1 VRQQP
6 SILWFVA
13 ERQAGASIVTDR
25 HPVPDPQRAGGS
37 DAALVSSTQQIRA
50 VLRIRDFRWLWV
62 STFASSLGDWLGL
75 LAKTALATELAT
87 GYQTKNFA
95 LGGVLVS
102 QLLPSLF
109 LGPLAGVFVD
119 RFDRRYTMV
128 VCDIIRFGLF
138 ITIPLTH
145 SLTWLFIAS
154 FLIECFSLFWRPA
167 KEASIP
173 NLLQRKDQLEAANQL
188 SLITT
193 YGITPVAAAGL
204 FAVLAWASRTLGLAF
219 PFFRHHQLDLA
230 LYFNA
235 GTFVFAA
242 ITVASIRSIST
253 HRRHAEATQTTN
265 LWSLLREG
273 ASFVGKTKMIRG
285 LIIGML
291 GAFAAG
297 GTVLSTGKIYSASLG
312 GGDASYG
319 MLFGAVFVG
328 LGLGMGFGPR
338 IARDLSRRRLFGL
351 SIVFA
356 GFCLLLVA
364 LAPHIIYAVITI
376 VAVGFGAGVAYLSGM
391 TLLGAEVEDDV
402 RGRTFAFAQSMV
414 QVVLVGTLAVVPF
427 LVGLIHQQKYSL
439 GGAHITIDGSRFLL
453 AGASV
458 LCVLVGVVA
467 YRQMDDRHAVP
478 LVSDITSAFRGDST
492 ARRKLRRAG
501 VFVAFEGGE
510 GAGKTTQ
517 IRLLA
522 DWLRGHDIAVTETRE
537 PGATALGAKVR
548 ALVLDADSGV
558 APSPRAEALLFAAD
572 RAHHVDTVIRPA
584 LDGGRVVLTD
594 RYVDSSLAYQ
604 GAGRALPVEEV
615 RRLSQWAT
623 SGLRPELTV
632 LLDLDPEIGVRR
644 VDARAAADRLEQES
658 LDFHQRVRQAFRHL
672 AEASPDRYLV
682 LSADAPAEEISEQ
695 VRAAVGALLAD
706 RGLPGLT
713 DPPAETPE
721 IPDPPADLSDPSVEI
736 PTDVT
741 EPAGHIERGSS

>member
-1 VRQQP
+1 M
-6 SILWFVA
+6 
-13 ERQAGASIVTDR
+13 
-25 HPVPDPQRAGGS
+25 PDPQRVGGN

-50 VLRIRDFRWLWV
+50 VLRIRDFRWLWI

-95 LGGVLVS
+95 LGGVLMT

-145 SLTWLFIAS
+145 SLAWLFIAS

-167 KEASIP
+167 KEASVP
-173 NLLQRKDQLEAANQL
+173 NLVQRKDQLEAANQL
-188 SLITT
+188 GLITT
-193 YGITPVAAAGL
+193 YGITPVAAAAL

-219 PFFRHHQLDLA
+219 PFFAKHSLDLA

-235 GTFVFAA
+235 ATFVFAA
-242 ITVASIRSIST
+242 ITVAGIRSIST
-253 HRRHAEATQTTN
+253 HRHRTEAAQSASV
-265 LWSLLREG
+265 WALLREG
-273 ASFVGKTKMIRG
+273 ASFVGRTRMIRG
-285 LIIGML
+285 LVIGML

-297 GTVLSTGKIYSASLG
+297 GTVLSTSKIYAASLH
-312 GGDASYG
+312 GGDATYG

-328 LGLGMGFGPR
+328 LGLGMTVGPR
-338 IARDLSRRRLFGL
+338 LARDLSRRRLFGL

-364 LAPHIIYAVITI
+364 IAPHIVYALVTI
-376 VAVGFGAGVAYLSGM
+376 IGVGFGAGVAYLSGM

-427 LVGLIHQQKYSL
+427 LVGLIRQQNYSI
-439 GGAHITIDGSRFLL
+439 GDAHITIDGSRFLL

-458 LCVLVGVVA
+458 LSMLVGVVA
-467 YRQMDDRHAVP
+467 YRQMDDQHSAP
-478 LVSDITSAFRGDST
+478 LIKDIISALRGDT
-492 ARRKLRRAG
+492 NARRRLRRAG
-501 VFVAFEGGE
+501 VFIAFEGGE
-510 GAGKTTQ
+510 GVGKTTQ

-522 DWLRGHDIAVTETRE
+522 EWLRASGVAVTETRE
-537 PGATALGAKVR
+537 PGATQLGGKIR
-548 ALVLDADSGV
+548 AMLLESADH

-584 LDGGRVVLTD
+584 LDAGRVVLTD

-604 GAGRALPVEEV
+604 GAGRSLPVDEV

-623 SGLRPELTV
+623 SGLRPDLTV
-632 LLDLDPEIGVRR
+632 LLDLEPDIGLRR
-644 VDARAAADRLEQES
+644 AEERSATDRLEQES
-658 LDFHQRVRQAFRHL
+658 VEFHRRVQKAFHSL
-672 AEASPDRYLV
+672 AEASPGRYLV
-682 LSADAPAEEISEQ
+682 VAADAPAEEIANR
-695 VRAAVGALLAD
+695 VRDAVTGLLVD
-706 RGLPGLT
+706 HGIVL
-713 DPPAETPE
+713 
-721 IPDPPADLSDPSVEI
+721 SVEQ
-736 PTDVT
+736 
-741 EPAGHIERGSS
+741 EPKHDRVG

>member
-1 VRQQP
+1 
-6 SILWFVA
+6 
-13 ERQAGASIVTDR
+13 
-25 HPVPDPQRAGGS
+25 VPDPQRVSGN
-37 DAALVSSTQQIRA
+37 DAALVSSSQQIRA
-50 VLRIRDFRWLWV
+50 VLRIRDFRWLWL

-167 KEASIP
+167 KEASVP

-188 SLITT
+188 GLITT
-193 YGITPVAAAGL
+193 YGITPVAAAAL

-219 PFFRHHQLDLA
+219 PFFLKHHLDLA

-235 GTFVFAA
+235 ATFVFAA
-242 ITVASIRSIST
+242 VTVACIRSIST
-253 HRRHAEATQTTN
+253 NRQHTEVAKSAS

-273 ASFVGKTKMIRG
+273 ASFVGRTRMIRG
-285 LIIGML
+285 LVIGML

-297 GTVLSTGKIYSASLG
+297 GTVLSTGKIYAASLG

-328 LGLGMGFGPR
+328 LGLGMALGPR
-338 IARDLSRRRLFGL
+338 LARDLSRRRLFGL

-364 LAPHIIYAVITI
+364 IAPHIVYALITI
-376 VAVGFGAGVAYLSGM
+376 VGVGFGAGVAYLNGM

-439 GGAHITIDGSRFLL
+439 GSAHITIDGSRFLL

-458 LCVLVGVVA
+458 LSVLVGVVA
-467 YRQMDDRHAVP
+467 YRQMDDRHTVP
-478 LVSDITSAFRGDST
+478 LIKDIVSALRGDTT
-492 ARRKLRRAG
+492 ARRRLRRAG
-501 VFVAFEGGE
+501 IFIAFEGGE
-510 GAGKTTQ
+510 GVGKTTQ

-522 DWLRGHDIAVTETRE
+522 EWLRSREVAVSTTRE
-537 PGATALGAKVR
+537 PGATPLGGKIR
-548 ALVLDADSGV
+548 AMLLESADN

-584 LDGGRVVLTD
+584 LDAGRVVLTD

-604 GAGRALPVEEV
+604 GAGRSLPVDEV

-623 SGLRPELTV
+623 SGLRPDLTV
-632 LLDLDPEIGVRR
+632 LLDLDPDIGLRR
-644 VDARAAADRLEQES
+644 AEERSTTDRLEQES
-658 LDFHQRVRQAFRHL
+658 VEFHRRVQKAFHSL

-682 LSADAPAEEISEQ
+682 IPADGPVEEIAAQ
-695 VRAAVGALLAD
+695 VRDAVAKLLVD
-706 RGLPGLT
+706 HGVQL
-713 DPPAETPE
+713 
-721 IPDPPADLSDPSVEI
+721 SVEQ
-736 PTDVT
+736 
-741 EPAGHIERGSS
+741 EPKHDRVG

>member
-1 VRQQP
+1 
-6 SILWFVA
+6 
-13 ERQAGASIVTDR
+13 
-25 HPVPDPQRAGGS
+25 VPDPQRVSGN
-37 DAALVSSTQQIRA
+37 DAALVSSGQQIRA
-50 VLRIRDFRWLWV
+50 VLRIHDFRWLWI

-145 SLTWLFIAS
+145 SLAWLFIAS

-167 KEASIP
+167 KEASVP

-188 SLITT
+188 GLITT
-193 YGITPVAAAGL
+193 YGITPVAAAAL

-219 PFFRHHQLDLA
+219 PFFSKHHLDLA

-235 GTFVFAA
+235 ATFVFAA
-242 ITVASIRSIST
+242 ITVAGIRSIST
-253 HRRHAEATQTTN
+253 HRQKAEVTQSAS

-273 ASFVGKTKMIRG
+273 ASFVGRTRMIRG
-285 LIIGML
+285 LVVGML

-297 GTVLSTGKIYSASLG
+297 GTVLSTGKIYAASLG

-328 LGLGMGFGPR
+328 LGLGMGVGPR
-338 IARDLSRRRLFGL
+338 LARDLSRRRLFGL

-356 GFCLLLVA
+356 GFCLMLVA
-364 LAPHIIYAVITI
+364 IAPHIIYALITI
-376 VAVGFGAGVAYLSGM
+376 VGVGFGAGVAYLNGM

-458 LCVLVGVVA
+458 LSVLVGVVA
-467 YRQMDDRHAVP
+467 YRQMDDRHTVP
-478 LVSDITSAFRGDST
+478 LIKDIVSALRGDT
-492 ARRKLRRAG
+492 NARRRLRRAG
-501 VFVAFEGGE
+501 IFIAFEGGE
-510 GAGKTTQ
+510 GVGKTTQ
-517 IRLLA
+517 IRLLGE
-522 DWLRGHDIAVTETRE
+522 WLRRRGVAVTETRE
-537 PGATALGAKVR
+537 PGATPLGGKIR
-548 ALVLDADSGV
+548 ALLLESADN
-558 APSPRAEALLFAAD
+558 APSPRSEALLFAAD
-572 RAHHVDTVIRPA
+572 RAHHVDTVIQPA
-584 LDGGRVVLTD
+584 LDAGRVVLTD

-604 GAGRALPVEEV
+604 GAGRSLPVDEV

-623 SGLRPELTV
+623 SGLRPDLTV
-632 LLDLDPEIGVRR
+632 LLDLDPDIGLRR
-644 VDARAAADRLEQES
+644 AQERSVTDRLEQES
-658 LDFHQRVRQAFRHL
+658 LEFHRRVQKAFHSL

-682 LSADAPAEEISEQ
+682 IPADGPAEEIAGR
-695 VRAAVGALLAD
+695 VRDAVSKLLLD
-706 RGLPGLT
+706 HGVQL
-713 DPPAETPE
+713 
-721 IPDPPADLSDPSVEI
+721 SVEQ
-736 PTDVT
+736 
-741 EPAGHIERGSS
+741 EPKHDRVG